1 MTTYLFMR
9 VHFPSG
15 EAFGPSRAAI
25 LEGIDRFG
33 SMAAS
38 ARAVGLTYRQVW
50 ATVKVLNKIFPRPLV
65 EVRVG
70 GRASGASLTPLG
82 KELLARFRAMEL
94 VANEALE
101 GHFRAMEDLLGED
114 PNGPASPPRW
124 VQLRDGAE
132 DGTAKE
138 GRSSGH

>member
-50 ATVKVLNKIFPRPLV
+50 ATVKVLNRIFPRPLV
-65 EVRVG
+65 DVRVG
-70 GRASGASLTPLG
+70 GRASGASLTALG
-82 KELLARFRAMEL
+82 KELLVQFRTMEL
-94 VANEALE
+94 VANKALE
-101 GHFRAMEDLLGED
+101 SHFRAMEDLLGED
-114 PNGPASPPRW
+114 PEAPASPPRW
-124 VQLRDGAE
+124 VLLRDAAE
-132 DGTAKE
+132 ERTTKE
-138 GRSSGH
+138 SPEK